1 MPADALAL
9 ALLAAVVHAG
19 WNLLVADAEDPQAAA
34 PVALAVGAVLL
45 LPFGVATWD
54 IDAAAWPYIAASVAF
69 ELAYFALLARAY
81 ASAELAFVYPIARG
95 SAPVLALVASAAF
108 FGAAVSLAAAIG
120 VAAVVAGIV
129 LIRGIAPATRGD
141 AAGTPVGKAADA
153 SSGVAALN
161 RAFSRDLLLALG
173 VGACIAGYTVVDDRG
188 VEHAS
193 PVPYLACVL
202 VPTAV
207 AWLAVARPKIRVTPR
222 IGGAGIGMVVAYL
235 LTLAALDRAAA
246 GPVAAVRETSVLFAV
261 GFAALV
267 AGERVTGARAAG
279 AALVVGGVAALA
291 LR

>member
-1 MPADALAL
+1 LPADALAL

-34 PVALAVGAVLL
+34 PVALAVGALVL

-54 IDAAAWPYIAASVAF
+54 VDAAAWPYIAASVAF
-69 ELAYFALLARAY
+69 ELAYFVLLARAY
-81 ASAELAFVYPIARG
+81 AEAELAFVYPIARG

-108 FGAAVSLAAAIG
+108 FGAAVSAAAAIG
-120 VAAVVAGIV
+120 IAAVVAGIV
-129 LIRGIAPATRGD
+129 LVRGIAPRPRAE
-141 AAGTPVGKAADA
+141 AASGGAGAARTSGAPA
-153 SSGVAALN
+153 SGGAP
-161 RAFSRDLLLALG
+161 FRDLLLALS

-193 PVPYLACVL
+193 PIPYLACVL
-202 VPTAV
+202 VPTAL
-207 AWLAVARPKIRVTPR
+207 AWLAFARPTIRVTPR

-235 LTLAALDRAAA
+235 LTLAALDRADA

-279 AALVVGGVAALA
+279 AALVVAGVAALA
-291 LR
+291 LG

>member
-1 MPADALAL
+1 LPADALAL

-19 WNLLVADAEDPQAAA
+19 WNLLIADAEDPQAAA
-34 PVALAVGAVLL
+34 PVALAVGAVVL
-45 LPFGVATWD
+45 LPFGIATWD
-54 IDAAAWPYIAASVAF
+54 VDAAAWPYIAASIAF

-81 ASAELAFVYPIARG
+81 ARAELAFVYPIARG
-95 SAPVLALVASAAF
+95 SAPVLALIASAAF

-129 LIRGIAPATRGD
+129 LVRG
-141 AAGTPVGKAADA
+141 VGRA
-153 SSGVAALN
+153 S
-161 RAFSRDLLLALG
+161 SRDLLLALG

-193 PVPYLACVL
+193 PVAYLSCVL
-202 VPTAV
+202 VPTAL
-207 AWLAVARPKIRVTPR
+207 AWLAVARPRIRVTPR

-261 GFAALV
+261 GFAALI
-267 AGERVTGARAAG
+267 AGERVTGARTAG
-279 AALVVGGVAALA
+279 AALVVVGVAALA
-291 LR
+291 LG